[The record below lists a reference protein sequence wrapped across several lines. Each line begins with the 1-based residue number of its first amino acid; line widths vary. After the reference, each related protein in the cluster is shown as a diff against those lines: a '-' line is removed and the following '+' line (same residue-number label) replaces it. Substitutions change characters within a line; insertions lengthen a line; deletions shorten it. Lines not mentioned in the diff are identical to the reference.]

1 MINTDNDASL
11 QPDGF
16 AELEKSVHAAL
27 ETYSNVHRGSGH
39 HSLVSTNLY
48 EQARDIVL
56 EYLGLPGNRYVVIF
70 CSPGRAAALGELIEP
85 GKYRVVSSADIGLP
99 LGISALAVRKR
110 ALPRGI
116 PFQTG
121 GGTTRIISPDW
132 AIWASGPERY
142 EAGTPA
148 VINVIALARALSLT
162 RQHGKDLFRAPQYGT
177 LTAADILYRDGLEKY
192 TGVELLDAL
201 RQTLIGRGIK
211 VPTTAGPRPYVN
223 FDNSASTPTFTPVW
237 DAVRL
242 TWRQPPQVQQ
252 EIIREVTPLVAG
264 FLGAPPASYD
274 LIFTSNTTEAIN
286 LAAENLGRE
295 DGNETE
301 PVILTTLLEHSS
313 NDLPWRKATRSPMI
327 RMPID
332 NEGFIDLKQ
341 LETLLHDYNQEHLHG
356 KKRIRLMTVCGAS
369 NVLGVFNNLEEISRI
384 VHKYGAQLVVDA
396 AQMAAH
402 RKINVEECGI
412 DYLAFSAHKIYAPF
426 GCGVLVVR
434 KGLLGFS
441 PEEMEN
447 IRRSGE
453 ENTGGIAALG
463 KAIVLLQ
470 RAGMDLIRN
479 EEQVLTGRIL
489 RGLAQIEGITVYGI
503 KDPESPAFDR
513 KGGVIVFAMKGLMS
527 NSLARELAVE
537 GGIGVRY
544 GCHCA
549 HILIK
554 HLVGVSPSLEK
565 FQRLIAIF
573 FPAIKFPGLARV
585 SLGIGNSGEDV
596 DILIEVLKKISAGQS
611 SKGSKQAASPHDE
624 TPAVTKKDVQQQ
636 IKEFSR
642 NAALRVYSSL

>member
-1 MINTDNDASL
+1 LLA
-11 QPDGF
+11 
-16 AELEKSVHAAL
+16 
-27 ETYSNVHRGSGH
+27 
-39 HSLVSTNLY
+39 
-48 EQARDIVL
+48 
-56 EYLGLPGNRYVVIF
+56 
-70 CSPGRAAALGELIEP
+70 P

-99 LGISALAVRKR
+99 LGIRALAVRKG

-132 AIWASGPERY
+132 AIWATGPERY

-148 VINVIALARALSLT
+148 IINVIAFARALSLT
-162 RQHGKDLFRAPQYGT
+162 MRHGKDIFKGPPTEILSAT
-177 LTAADILYRDGLEKY
+177 DILYRDDMERY
-192 TGVELLDAL
+192 TGQEMLDAL
-201 RQTLIGRGIK
+201 RQTLIGRSMK
-211 VPTTAGPRPYVN
+211 VPTTAGLKPYIN

-237 DAVRL
+237 DTVRR
-242 TWRQPPQVQQ
+242 TWRQSPQVQQ
-252 EIIREVTPLVAG
+252 EIIREVSPLVAG

-274 LIFTSNTTEAIN
+274 VIYTSNTTEAIN

-295 DGNETE
+295 DDKETE

-313 NDLPWRKATRSPMI
+313 NDLPWRTATRYPLI
-327 RMPID
+327 RLPID
-332 NEGFIDLKQ
+332 NEGFIDLNQ
-341 LETLLHDYNQEHLHG
+341 LETLMRDYNQEYRYG
-356 KKRIRLMTVCGAS
+356 KKRIRLMAVCGAS

-384 VHKYGAQLVVDA
+384 VHKYGAQLLVDA

-402 RKINVEECGI
+402 RKINIEECGI

-426 GCGVLVVR
+426 GCGVLVAR

-441 PEEMEN
+441 PEEMEL

-470 RAGMDLIRN
+470 RIGMELIRN

-503 KDPESPAFDR
+503 KDPDSPAFAR

-527 NSLARELAVE
+527 DSLARELAVE

-554 HLVGVSPSLEK
+554 HLVGIPPFLEK
-565 FQRLIAIF
+565 FQRLIAIL
-573 FPAIKFPGLARV
+573 FPALKFPGLARV
-585 SLGIGNSGEDV
+585 SLGIGNSVEDV
-596 DILIEVLKKISAGQS
+596 DILIDVLNKIAAGQS
-611 SKGSKQAASPHDE
+611 SKGSKRAASSYDE
-624 TPAVTKKDVQQQ
+624 TPKVTKKDVQRQ

-642 NAALRVYSSL
+642 NAAQRVYYSL